1 MGKTMAA
8 RTQDVQWTEGR
19 VTSQASMITATAPAT
34 SCSPTADTR
43 CMRLYAMQV
52 VQK

>member
-8 RTQDVQWTEGR
+8 RTQDVQWTDGR
-19 VTSQASMITATAPAT
+19 VTSHASMTTATTPAAA
-34 SCSPTADTR
+34 CSPTADTL